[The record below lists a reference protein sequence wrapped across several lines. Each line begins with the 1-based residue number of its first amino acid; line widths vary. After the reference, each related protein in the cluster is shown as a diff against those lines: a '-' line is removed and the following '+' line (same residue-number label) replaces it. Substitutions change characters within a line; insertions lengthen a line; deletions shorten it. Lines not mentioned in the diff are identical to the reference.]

1 MNLLLL
7 FVGEERKEWKYL
19 RKSLSSTLKSWNVIY
34 FCKKI
39 KIREWIKH
47 PSVEKLEKFIA
58 VSSKIKKLCHFQH
71 IFFLLLFLV
80 IWYFMSQNYPTK
92 TNRLHHGRFFSSSS
106 WSSGDFILPFK
117 SRRDL
122 TRTSRIFNIRKF
134 SWLYLRHTEFYICV
148 QIIRRRKQHM
158 NTTPHVISSF
168 LVFYFLFF
176 FICYRRQ
183 VNINFQKEEVLLIF
197 LLLLIVFI
205 LFLLNFWK
213 NWNMWFE
220 MYVLCYLL

>member
-148 QIIRRRKQHM
+148 HTIRIEENNIWIQLLMLFRLSWSF
-158 NTTPHVISSF
+158 IFFSF
-168 LVFYFLFF
+168 LFVTVV
-176 FICYRRQ
+176 RST
-183 VNINFQKEEVLLIF
+183 
-197 LLLLIVFI
+197 
-205 LFLLNFWK
+205 
-213 NWNMWFE
+213 
-220 MYVLCYLL
+220 